1 MNSNAWQSTQGRP
14 GRQQKKTSLSQQ
26 RIWSSALLRNTQ
38 RPCQEKLHLTRHPY
52 LHVCKIRAAVSVC
65 VQMWHD
71 QQKIQRVLCC
81 VCSSEH
87 DPDLTLPAAS
97 APSLSP
103 QKSLPLLRRGLIL
116 NRYTGN
122 SSLEWLRKQT
132 GRSVFTAALTEQL
145 GKGTVPDLSLLP
157 FTCCWIFSLPGM
169 QRIPLVLQ
177 LLPVC
182 VHRGAGQ
189 GKGTQWRA
197 RGHDNN

>member
-1 MNSNAWQSTQGRP
+1 MEFSTTEEYSETLP
-14 GRQQKKTSLSQQ
+14 GETPSHQAP
-26 RIWSSALLRNTQ
+26 IPA
-38 RPCQEKLHLTRHPY
+38 
-52 LHVCKIRAAVSVC
+52 C
-65 VQMWHD
+65 VQNQSCLCLCAD
-71 QQKIQRVLCC
+71 VTRSAKSQRVLCC

-87 DPDLTLPAAS
+87 GPDLTLPAAS

-169 QRIPLVLQ
+169 QRIPLALQ